1 MGNSMINSESIAK
14 LAGVSRSTV
23 SRVINNYPNVPKK
36 TRDHILKIIEEYNY
50 SPNISAQALKGKRT
64 NTIGLFFISSGAV
77 TENLLN
83 SYYIAAVIENAA
95 MHGYHVLSYIISDTS
110 DEATR
115 KTVKDVFRQ
124 QRVDAGIFK
133 GVAGSEPLLEELVA
147 EGFLVGVVDYD
158 FNGRNEENLVIT
170 NYECVR
176 TATNVVD
183 YVVGLNHR
191 KIAVLC
197 GDPNKFSGVQRN
209 KGFSIGIDKNISN
222 IDKYWIIPGTFSK
235 ESGYKQMKNFLENA
249 TELPTVVCASNDS
262 VAFGAINAI
271 NEFGLKVPDDISVI
285 GIDDH
290 ILSQYIKPPLTT
302 FKVDFAEIYRVVTV
316 ALIEAI
322 EKGGNTLPVGL
333 EYETRLIERESCRRI

>member
-1 MGNSMINSESIAK
+1 MSNSMINSESIAK

-36 TRDHILKIIEEYNY
+36 TRDHILRIIEEYNY

-83 SYYIAAVIENAA
+83 TYYIAAVIENAA
-95 MHGYHVLSYIISDTS
+95 RYGYHVLSYIITDTS
-110 DEATR
+110 DEATI

-124 QRVDAGIFK
+124 QRIDAGIFK
-133 GVAGSEPLLEELVA
+133 GVAGSEPLLEELIM
-147 EGFLVGVVDYD
+147 EGFLIGAVDYD
-158 FNGRNEENLVIT
+158 FKGRNEKNLVIA

-176 TATNVVD
+176 TAANAVD

-191 KIAVLC
+191 KIAIIN
-197 GDPNKFSGVQRN
+197 GDPIMHSGIQRN
-209 KGFSIGIDKNISN
+209 KGFLMGIEKNILN
-222 IDKYWIIPGTFSK
+222 IDKYWIIPGVFSK

-249 TELPTVVCASNDS
+249 TELPTAVCAANDS
-262 VAFGAINAI
+262 VAFGAINAL
-271 NEFGLKVPDDISVI
+271 NEFGLKIPDDISII

-290 ILSQYIKPPLTT
+290 ILSQYSKPSLTT
-302 FKVDFAEIYRVVTV
+302 FKVDFAEIYRAVTV

-322 EKGGNTLPVGL
+322 EKDEMLPVGL
-333 EYETRLIERESCRRI
+333 EYETRLIERESCKRM